1 MNAIGKVSSGLNAGD
16 APVLNDPQD
25 GLGHGALP
33 ADNLA
38 MKAMKKWDDYLTTD
52 EAANYF
58 RRSKS
63 FILTQPDLAYLPG
76 HPNTYAKR
84 DLDAWFERHKTK
96 PIMR

>member
-1 MNAIGKVSSGLNAGD
+1 MS
-16 APVLNDPQD
+16 APSPETVTAAPHD

-38 MKAMKKWDDYLTTD
+38 MKATRKWDEYLTTG
-52 EAANYF
+52 EAAEYL
-58 RRSKS
+58 RRSRS
-63 FILTQPDLAYLPG
+63 FVLTQPDIPYIYG